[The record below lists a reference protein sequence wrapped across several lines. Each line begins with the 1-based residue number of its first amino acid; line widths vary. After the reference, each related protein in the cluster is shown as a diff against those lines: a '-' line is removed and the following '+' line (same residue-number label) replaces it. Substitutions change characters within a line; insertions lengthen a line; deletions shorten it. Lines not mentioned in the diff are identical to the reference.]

1 MIMNKSP
8 IGITSVVSLTLT
20 ENQRNCP
27 RQFLKFWSRLI
38 HVVPDL
44 VSPLMLEVLEVYVDL
59 LLSLQH
65 KITM

>member
-1 MIMNKSP
+1 
-8 IGITSVVSLTLT
+8 
-20 ENQRNCP
+20 
-27 RQFLKFWSRLI
+27 
-38 HVVPDL
+38 L